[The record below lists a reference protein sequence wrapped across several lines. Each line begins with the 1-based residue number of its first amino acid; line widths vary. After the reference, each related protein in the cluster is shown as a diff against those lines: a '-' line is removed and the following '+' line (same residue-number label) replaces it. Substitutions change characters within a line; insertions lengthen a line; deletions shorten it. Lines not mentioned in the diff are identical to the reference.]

1 MYYIKEYHT
10 TTNIYV
16 NMIYFL
22 ALIQSVF
29 ICSSFML
36 RYIDYGSF
44 LLFWKKTLVRCG
56 IDGQCK

>member
-36 RYIDYGSF
+36 RYIDYGYF
-44 LLFWKKTLVRCG
+44 FTVLEENTRKVWGRWPM
-56 IDGQCK
+56 

>member
-1 MYYIKEYHT
+1 MYYITEYHT

-36 RYIDYGSF
+36 RWFFFTVLEENTSKVWGR
-44 LLFWKKTLVRCG
+44 WPM
-56 IDGQCK
+56 